1 MTIRTTLSQDAKSLI
16 SQLFTG
22 CDISSIETL
31 EHDGYDEDGPESD
44 LWTLHVF
51 EKKEKNDYILHIFH

>member
-1 MTIRTTLSQDAKSLI
+1 MTIRTTLSNDAKSLI

-22 CDISSIETL
+22 CYISSIETL
-31 EHDGYDEDGPESD
+31 EHDGYDGPESD

-51 EKKEKNDYILHIFH
+51 EKK

>member
-1 MTIRTTLSQDAKSLI
+1 MCPSPLKKAGMVCPQKRMKATKSLI

-22 CDISSIETL
+22 CYISSIETL
-31 EHDGYDEDGPESD
+31 EHDGYDGPESD

-51 EKKEKNDYILHIFH
+51 EKK